1 LKSFKEGHR
10 ERYENERNA
19 FLRLRKHE
27 GMVRFLA
34 EYEHQEIQ
42 GSQDSPSG
50 TAITTVK
57 IKLTY
62 NILLEFG
69 DVDLEEFFAVRLPPV
84 FQPEVGAFW
93 KGLFEVADALEGIHN
108 LKVDSSGVMEE
119 FYGSVEL
126 CSLFV
131 VSH

>member
-1 LKSFKEGHR
+1 MKSFKEGHR
-10 ERYENERNA
+10 DRYENEKKA

-27 GMVRFLA
+27 GIVRFLA

-42 GSQDSPSG
+42 RSHDSPSD
-50 TAITTVK
+50 TSIATVK
-57 IKLTY
+57 IKPTY

-69 DVDLEEFFAVRLPPV
+69 DFDLEEFFGWRLPPV

-93 KGLFEVADALEGIHN
+93 KGLFEVAEALEGIHN

-119 FYGSVEL
+119 FHG
-126 CSLFV
+126 
-131 VSH
+131 